1 MEVLWM
7 VRAGEGGRV
16 ADDFRQQ
23 QVVALNCE
31 GEDLT
36 NAVGR
41 EQLRPIVE
49 RAYAGR
55 KRGFLPVALGS
66 WHKFRS
72 VMKIGDNV
80 MTYDPARRMYHLGK
94 ITGDYEFRPGLVSDH
109 EQIRRVEW
117 QGEISR
123 DELSKSARNT
133 LGSTLAI
140 FEPGNDVLQELRQK
154 LKGATTG
161 PPKDLV
167 SPPSPIAPSSEA
179 EQIRRD
185 VIGRSHEFIKDQIAQ
200 LDWEEMQ
207 ELVAGI
213 LRAMGFKTHIS
224 AAGPDRGKDI
234 IASPDGL
241 GLSPPRIKVE
251 VKHRSQNAM
260 GAPEVRSFLGGLRGE
275 DRGLYISTGGFTR
288 EARYEAERAPVPVHL
303 IDLDLLS
310 QLLVQNYEEMDNEGK
325 AIVPLTRFYWP
336 AGLD

>member
-31 GEDLT
+31 GEHLT

-49 RAYAGR
+49 RAYADR

-66 WHKFRS
+66 WHMFRS

-94 ITGDYEFRPGLVSDH
+94 ITGDYEFRPGLVSGH

-140 FEPGNDVLQELRQK
+140 FEPGNGVLQELRQK
-154 LKGATTG
+154 LKGATTAT
-161 PPKDLV
+161 PKDLV

-185 VIGRSHEFIKDQIAQ
+185 VIGRSHEFR
-200 LDWEEMQ
+200 
-207 ELVAGI
+207 
-213 LRAMGFKTHIS
+213 LRSWTGRKC
-224 AAGPDRGKDI
+224 
-234 IASPDGL
+234 
-241 GLSPPRIKVE
+241 
-251 VKHRSQNAM
+251 RS
-260 GAPEVRSFLGGLRGE
+260 
-275 DRGLYISTGGFTR
+275 
-288 EARYEAERAPVPVHL
+288 
-303 IDLDLLS
+303 
-310 QLLVQNYEEMDNEGK
+310 
-325 AIVPLTRFYWP
+325 
-336 AGLD
+336 